1 MYVSKPTTVTS
12 DSTTIDIPPQ
22 FEPVLIDV
30 AIHYGYK
37 DIKMYDKASAKI
49 GQANNEL
56 NLLAQR
62 ITNPT
67 PRQQRRFGANYRI

>member
-1 MYVSKPTTVTS
+1 MYVSKPDSVTS
-12 DSTTIDIPPQ
+12 SSSTINIPPQ
-22 FEPVLIDV
+22 FESVLIDI

-37 DIKMYDKASAKI
+37 DVKLYDKASAKL

-67 PRQQRRFGANYRI
+67 PRQQRRF

>member
-1 MYVSKPTTVTS
+1 MYVSKPDSVTS
-12 DSTTIDIPPQ
+12 RSSTISIPPQ
-22 FEPVLIDV
+22 FESVLIDI

-37 DIKMYDKASAKI
+37 DVKLYDKASAKL

-67 PRQQRRFGANYRI
+67 PRQQRRF